1 MTADGCRK
9 EKWIQKEI
17 ERRLLLESKH
27 TPPWFA
33 VTPKDDSVVDR
44 ALGTVTLAQQES
56 KKVVME
62 ETKHKN
68 TQAFHGERNPPEVL
82 DLPPATA
89 KSPQGKLK
97 FKSCTVNKDQV
108 KERESATARTRR
120 MPRTGTKHNALAW
133 RISLNMVHPAASLQ
147 LK

>member
-1 MTADGCRK
+1 MEGRLTADGCRK
-9 EKWIQKEI
+9 EEWIQKEI

-44 ALGTVTLAQQES
+44 ALGTVSLAQQES
-56 KKVVME
+56 KKVVIE
-62 ETKHKN
+62 EIKHKN
-68 TQAFHGERNPPEVL
+68 TQAFHGERNPPDVL

-89 KSPQGKLK
+89 QSPQGKLE

-108 KERESATARTRR
+108 KEKEYNSAHSADAKDRNQAQMRST
-120 MPRTGTKHNALAW
+120 
-133 RISLNMVHPAASLQ
+133 SLFF
-147 LK
+147 